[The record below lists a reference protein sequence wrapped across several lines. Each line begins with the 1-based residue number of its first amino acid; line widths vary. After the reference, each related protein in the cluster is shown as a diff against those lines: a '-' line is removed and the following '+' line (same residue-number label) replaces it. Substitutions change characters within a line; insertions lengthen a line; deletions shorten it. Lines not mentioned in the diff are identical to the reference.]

1 TAWDSVAADRTG
13 SPQLGQLR
21 LELAANRRREAGAV
35 ADEVEPAVRVV
46 EPEQKRRDPAL
57 GLVAPAEAD
66 DHAVGRPVRLH
77 LDDAVARA
85 GEVRQT
91 APLGD
96 DTVEAGRLEALQ
108 PVAGLRQIAGDR

>member
-1 TAWDSVAADRTG
+1 RQ
-13 SPQLGQLR
+13 PPLG
-21 LELAANRRREAGAV
+21 LAPYRSREARAG
-35 ADEVEPAVRVV
+35 ADEVEPALGIV
-46 EPEQKRRDPAL
+46 EPEQQRRDPAVC
-57 GLVAPAEAD
+57 LVAPAEAD

-77 LDDAVARA
+77 LDDAFARA